1 MSANAINH
9 MATMGL
15 KPSWPSA
22 CCPILKNT
30 YAETPAMNSPIPTD
44 AVPSG
49 RAIFEL
55 AVLFGGWFSV
65 GDKPS

>member
-1 MSANAINH
+1 
-9 MATMGL
+9 MATIGL

-30 YAETPAMNSPIPTD
+30 YAEIPAMNSPIPTE

-49 RAIFEL
+49 RAYFEEV
-55 AVLFGGWFSV
+55 ALFGGRFGV
-65 GDKPS
+65 VDKPS